1 MSLRDKLRRKAKG
14 PKVAELVHKK
24 ADAVQAYWKGIAPVF
39 GDRPPHR
46 TAPSHGS
53 PGDYRDSIV
62 EQDMSGAEGA
72 HVRIKA
78 TDFKAKWI
86 EFGNAHMPEYAPLA
100 KTKARFR
107 K

>member
-1 MSLRDKLRRKAKG
+1 MFGRKKLEKVMKG
-14 PKVAELVHKK
+14 PKVTAAVHKK

-53 PGDYRDSIV
+53 AGDYRDSIV

-72 HVRIKA
+72 HVRIAA

-86 EFGNAHMPEYAPLA
+86 EYGNAHMPEYAPKAKVLA
-100 KTKARFR
+100 NFR
-107 K
+107 